1 MISENVLPPRLI
13 GSELIQS
20 SKNLTRRRRQEPIN
34 AEQFLDQEINYLI
47 QTAYDVI
54 DQGIKKTEAHQRV
67 KVDEHLF
74 FCTNKASYSGPCNK
88 VATVEKNDSW
98 VIL

>member
-1 MISENVLPPRLI
+1 MI
-13 GSELIQS
+13 GSELIRS

-47 QTAYDVI
+47 ETAYDVI

-74 FCTNKASYSGPCNK
+74 LYTNKAPYSDPWYHLT
-88 VATVEKNDSW
+88 TVEKYDSR